1 MGACDRY
8 CSAWRQVARLQR
20 EERLGALSLEL
31 ANKKTLRLSELRG
44 FTRAV
49 RARDQAQHAPCVC
62 PIRYTEGLPILSHA
76 GVSSSRCLV

>member
-1 MGACDRY
+1 MGACIRY
-8 CSAWRQVARLQR
+8 CSVWRQVARLQR

-49 RARDQAQHAPCVC
+49 RARGQACTMWTTAALSRGAPSV
-62 PIRYTEGLPILSHA
+62 A
-76 GVSSSRCLV
+76 GVSSCRCLMLPP